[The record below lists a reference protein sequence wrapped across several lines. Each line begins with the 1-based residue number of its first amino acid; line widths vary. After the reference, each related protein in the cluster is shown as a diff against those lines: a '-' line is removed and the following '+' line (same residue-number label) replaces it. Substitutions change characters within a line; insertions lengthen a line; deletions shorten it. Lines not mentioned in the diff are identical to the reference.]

1 MISPGSLLAICSD
14 HARMIVTT
22 VSAGD
27 PCSAYVNRACMQQ
40 TFELSATSGR
50 LSAQPY
56 NADAAEDE
64 RWVHPAG

>member
-1 MISPGSLLAICSD
+1 MISPGSLLAI
-14 HARMIVTT
+14 HGVHGRLIVTT
-22 VSAGD
+22 VSAGE
-27 PCSAYVNRACMQQ
+27 PCSVHITGARMQQ
-40 TFELSATSGR
+40 TVELSATSGR